1 MDDTYKTPDV
11 VRGSKDDARAGLFA
25 ELTVALEDAATVA
38 TVGQQPELDLA
49 EIKGWLDQLIRQST
63 GILVRLRS
71 QEFRQ

>member
-11 VRGSKDDARAGLFA
+11 VRGSK
-25 ELTVALEDAATVA
+25 DAATVA